1 MPALDEYTI
10 VDLSSGI
17 AGAYATKLLADG
29 GATVIKVESPQ
40 GDPLRNWSASG
51 AHIEPGTDG
60 ALFSFLA
67 CSKHSVVVDPQRADD
82 LEVLRAL
89 VRSADAVVWSRG
101 SEVAELGEFSP
112 AALADAYG
120 HLTVTAITPFGLDG
134 PWADKPATEFTLQ
147 AWSGGVIGLGRG
159 APDRAPL
166 FVAGQIGEW
175 LAGAYAAA
183 GTTTA
188 ASGLVDVSIL
198 EAQILCLTYYSVS
211 FNDTLGRPFRD
222 RRRLTVPGVA
232 SAADGLVA
240 LGCGTAQQW
249 FDLCAMVG
257 HDEWIDEGGDL
268 SITEQANIH
277 AEQIYEWVRE
287 NRVED
292 ILELSSAFRIPNAP
306 VGNGATVTGF
316 DQFVERGTFVTNPR
330 DGFTQ
335 PGPPYR
341 TTPSLLREPQPAPR
355 LGEHTDLYRS
365 RTVQQGRDCA
375 GDATL
380 GLVSRTVQQGRD
392 FAGDATL
399 GLVSRTVQQGRDSA
413 GDTTLG
419 LVSRTP
425 FEGLRVLD
433 MTSFWAGPSCT
444 HMLALLG
451 AEVIHI
457 ESAARPDGTR
467 LIAGVPITEEQWW
480 ERSPIFSGLNTNKKS
495 VTLDIRTERGVEL
508 LRRLITTCDVVVE
521 NYTPRVLDQ
530 IGLDFDAVHRLRPDA
545 IVMRMP
551 GFGLDGPW
559 RDKPAFAYVIEDC
572 SGITWLTGHPD
583 QNPVEPYSVGDPN
596 AGVHGLNAL
605 VLALAHRRRTGQGV
619 RIEAAMVDA
628 ALNVAAEQ
636 VIEYSAYGNLLQR
649 QGNRG
654 PAAAPQNL
662 YRTSE
667 LDEFGRPDD
676 WVAIAVATDEQWA
689 GLVHALGCP
698 AWATD
703 EMATVDGRRRHHDAI
718 DEHLGAWC
726 AGRTGDEIVETLW
739 AAGVPVAKVM
749 QPHRLG
755 DLPQLVYR
763 GFYEEVDHPVN
774 PPARHSTLPMR
785 LASVRSFHHS
795 PAPLLGQH
803 NREVLTGLGLSE
815 DEIAELEEQG
825 VIGSAPAG
833 LTIRTTKTG

>member
-1 MPALDEYTI
+1 MPALDEYTV

-17 AGAYATKLLADG
+17 AGAYCTKLLADG
-29 GATVIKVESPQ
+29 GATVVKVESPE
-40 GDPLRNWSASG
+40 GDSLRRWSASG
-51 AHIEPGTDG
+51 AAIESGGDG

-82 LEVLRAL
+82 LEMLRAL
-89 VRSADAVVWSRG
+89 LRSADAVVWSRG
-101 SEVAELGEFSP
+101 SSVAALDEFAP
-112 AALADAYG
+112 AAMADAYSQ
-120 HLTVTAITPFGLDG
+120 LTVTAITPFGLEG
-134 PWADKPATEFTLQ
+134 PWADKPATEFTVQ

-159 APDRAPL
+159 TPDRAPV

-175 LAGAYAAA
+175 LTGAFAAA
-183 GTTTA
+183 GTTA
-188 ASGLVDVSIL
+188 VPAGLVDVSML
-198 EAQILCLTYYSVS
+198 EAEILSLTYYSVS
-211 FNDTLGRPFRD
+211 FHDALGRPFRD

-232 SAADGLVA
+232 SASDGLVA

-257 HDEWIDEGGDL
+257 HDEWIDEKADL

-277 AEQIYEWVRE
+277 AEQICEWVRD

-292 ILELSSAFRIPNAP
+292 ILDLSSAFRIPNAP
-306 VGNGATVTGF
+306 VGNGATVTSF
-316 DQFVERGTFVTNPR
+316 DHFVERGTFVANPR

-335 PGPPYR
+335 PGTPYR
-341 TTPSLLREPQPAPR
+341 TAPSLLRPPEPAPR
-355 LGEHTDLYRS
+355 LGEHTEVYRNS
-365 RTVQQGRDCA
+365 IPGRESA
-375 GDATL
+375 
-380 GLVSRTVQQGRD
+380 LVTTRN
-392 FAGDATL
+392 AI
-399 GLVSRTVQQGRDSA
+399 SA
-413 GDTTLG
+413 H
-419 LVSRTP
+419 SA

-433 MTSFWAGPSCT
+433 LTSFWAGPSCT
-444 HMLALLG
+444 HMMALLG
-451 AEVIHI
+451 AEVIHV
-457 ESAARPDGTR
+457 ESTARPDGTR
-467 LIAGVPITEEQWW
+467 LIAGVPVTEDQWW

-495 VTLDIRTERGVEL
+495 VTIDIRSKRGVEL
-508 LRRLITTCDVVVE
+508 LHELAKTCDVIVE

-530 IGLDFDAVHRLRPDA
+530 IGLDFESVKRLRPDA
-545 IVMRMP
+545 IMMRMP

-605 VLALAHRRRTGQGV
+605 LLALAHRRRTGEGV

-636 VIEYSAYGNLLQR
+636 VVEYSAYGNLLQR

-654 PAAAPQNL
+654 PTAAPQNL

-667 LDEFGRPDD
+667 RDEFGRPDD

-689 GLVHALGCP
+689 GLVGALGRP
-698 AWATD
+698 GWATD
-703 EMATVDGRRRHHDAI
+703 ELATVDGRRRNHDAV

-726 AGRTGDEIVETLW
+726 ATRTGDEIVETLW

-749 QPHRLG
+749 QPHRVG
-755 DLPQLVYR
+755 ELPQLAHR
-763 GFYEEVDHPVN
+763 GFYERVDHPVN
-774 PPARHSTLPMR
+774 PTARHSTLPMR
-785 LASVRSFHHS
+785 ISSVPQFHRS

-803 NREVLTGLGLSE
+803 NHEVLTGLGLGA
-815 DEIAELEEQG
+815 DEIAELESQG

>member
-17 AGAYATKLLADG
+17 AGGYATKLLADG
-29 GATVIKVESPQ
+29 GATVIKVESPH
-40 GDPLRNWSASG
+40 GDPLRTWSASG

-67 CSKHSVVVDPQRADD
+67 CSKHSVVVDPPNADD
-82 LEVLRAL
+82 LALLRDL
-89 VRSADAVVWSRG
+89 LQSADAVVWSRG
-101 SEVAELGEFSP
+101 SDLAELDEFTP

-120 HLTVTAITPFGLDG
+120 HLTVTSITPYGLEG

-159 APDRAPL
+159 AQDRAPL

-183 GTTTA
+183 GTTAATA
-188 ASGLVDVSIL
+188 GLVDVSIL
-198 EAQILCLTYYSVS
+198 EAQILGLTYYSVS
-211 FNDTLGRPFRD
+211 FNDALGRPFRD

-257 HDEWIDEGGDL
+257 HEEWIDEGGDL

-292 ILELSSAFRIPNAP
+292 ILDLSSAFRIPNAP

-335 PGPPYR
+335 PGAPYR
-341 TTPSLLREPQPAPR
+341 TTPSVLRAAQPAPR

-365 RTVQQGRDCA
+365 RAVHHGH
-375 GDATL
+375 
-380 GLVSRTVQQGRD
+380 
-392 FAGDATL
+392 
-399 GLVSRTVQQGRDSA
+399 DSA
-413 GDTTLG
+413 EITTLAA
-419 LVSRTP
+419 LSRTP
-425 FEGLRVLD
+425 PFDGLRVLD

-451 AEVIHI
+451 AEVIHV
-457 ESAARPDGTR
+457 ESTARPDGTR
-467 LIAGVPITEEQWW
+467 LIAGVPITEERWW

-495 VTLDIRTERGVEL
+495 VTLDIRSERGVEL
-508 LRRLITTCDVVVE
+508 LRQLVTTCDVIVE

-605 VLALAHRRRTGQGV
+605 LLALAHRNRTGEGV

-636 VIEYSAYGNLLQR
+636 VIEYSAYGHLLQR

-654 PAAAPQNL
+654 PTAVPQNL

-676 WVAIAVATDEQWA
+676 WVAIAVATDDQWD
-689 GLVHALGCP
+689 GLVDALGRP
-698 AWATD
+698 AWASD
-703 EMATVDGRRRHHDAI
+703 EFATVEGRRRHQDDI
-718 DEHLGAWC
+718 DERLSAWC

-749 QPHRLG
+749 QPHRVG
-755 DLPQLVYR
+755 DLPQLAHR
-763 GFYEEVDHPVN
+763 GFYEVVDHPVN

-785 LASVRSFHHS
+785 IASVRSFHRS

-803 NREVLTGLGLSE
+803 NHEVLSGLGLSE
-815 DEIAELEEQG
+815 EDIAELEDQG

>member
-1 MPALDEYTI
+1 MPALDDYTI

-17 AGAYATKLLADG
+17 AGAYCTKLLADG

-40 GDPLRNWSASG
+40 GDPLRSWSASG
-51 AHIEPGTDG
+51 APVEPDGDG

-67 CSKHSVVVDPQRADD
+67 CSKHSVVVDSGSTDD
-82 LEVLRAL
+82 LDMLRGLLAA
-89 VRSADAVVWSRG
+89 ADAAVWSHG
-101 SEVAELGEFSP
+101 SAVAELDEFGP
-112 AALADAYG
+112 AAIADAYD
-120 HLTVTAITPFGLDG
+120 HLTVTSITPFGLDG
-134 PWADKPATEFTLQ
+134 PWADKPATEFTTQ

-159 APDRAPL
+159 AQDRAPL
-166 FVAGQIGEW
+166 FVAGQIGEY
-175 LAGAYAAA
+175 LAGAYAAVA
-183 GTTTA
+183 TLA
-188 ASGLVDVSIL
+188 LPAGLVDLSML
-198 EAQILCLTYYSVS
+198 ETQILCLTYYSVP
-211 FNDTLGRPFRD
+211 FFDALGRPFRD
-222 RRRLTVPGVA
+222 RRRLTIPGVA

-257 HDEWIDEGGDL
+257 HDEWIDEASDL

-292 ILELSSAFRIPNAP
+292 ILDLSSAFRIPNAP
-306 VGNGATVTGF
+306 VGNGATVTSF
-316 DQFVERGTFVTNPR
+316 EQFVERGTFVSNPR

-341 TTPSLLREPQPAPR
+341 TSPPLLRSADPTPR
-355 LGEHTDLYRS
+355 LGEHTETYRS
-365 RTVQQGRDCA
+365 RHSIPGRRS
-375 GDATL
+375 GDATARNAISG
-380 GLVSRTVQQGRD
+380 GLPVDGI
-392 FAGDATL
+392 
-399 GLVSRTVQQGRDSA
+399 
-413 GDTTLG
+413 
-419 LVSRTP
+419 
-425 FEGLRVLD
+425 RVLD

-444 HMLALLG
+444 HVLAMLG
-451 AEVIHI
+451 AEVIHV
-457 ESAARPDGTR
+457 ESTARPDGTR

-480 ERSPIFSGLNTNKKS
+480 ERSPIFTGLNTGKKS
-495 VTLDIRTERGVEL
+495 VTLDIRSERGVEL
-508 LRRLITTCDVVVE
+508 LRELITTCDVIVE
-521 NYTPRVLDQ
+521 NYTPRLLEQ
-530 IGLDFDAVHRLRPDA
+530 IGLDFEGVQRLRPDA
-545 IVMRMP
+545 IILRMP

-596 AGVHGLNAL
+596 AGVHGLTAL
-605 VLALAHRRRTGQGV
+605 LLALEHRRKTGEGV

-636 VIEYSAYGNLLQR
+636 VVEYSAHGTLLQR

-662 YRTSE
+662 YRTGE

-689 GLVHALGCP
+689 GLVAALGDP
-698 AWATD
+698 TWVTPELASA
-703 EMATVDGRRRHHDAI
+703 DGRRRHHDLI
-718 DEHLGAWC
+718 DARLGEWC
-726 AGRTGDEIVETLW
+726 ATRTGDQIVETLW

-749 QPHRLG
+749 QPHRVG
-755 DLPQLVYR
+755 DLPQLAHR
-763 GFYEEVDHPVN
+763 GFYERVNHPVN
-774 PPARHSTLPMR
+774 PAARHSTVPMR
-785 LASVRSFHHS
+785 MSSVSAPLHRA
-795 PAPLLGQH
+795 PAPLLGEH
-803 NREVLTGLGLSE
+803 NREVLSGLGLSD
-815 DEIAELEEQG
+815 DEIDELESQG
-825 VIGSAPAG
+825 IIGSAPAG

>member
-1 MPALDEYTI
+1 MPALEEYTV

-17 AGAYATKLLADG
+17 AGAYCTKLLADG
-29 GATVIKVESPQ
+29 GATVVKVESPE
-40 GDPLRNWSASG
+40 GDSLRRWSASG
-51 AHIEPGTDG
+51 ASIGPGSDG

-67 CSKHSVVVDPQRADD
+67 CSKHSVVVDAQSGED
-82 LEVLRAL
+82 LDMLRAL
-89 VRSADAVVWSRG
+89 LQSADAVVWSRG
-101 SEVAELGEFSP
+101 SEVTALDEFAP
-112 AALADAYG
+112 AALAETYS
-120 HLTVTAITPFGLDG
+120 HLTITAITPFGLEG
-134 PWADKPATEFTLQ
+134 PWADKPATEFTVQ

-159 APDRAPL
+159 APDRAPV
-166 FVAGQIGEW
+166 FVPGQIGEW
-175 LAGAYAAA
+175 LTGAFAAA
-183 GTTTA
+183 GTTA
-188 ASGLVDVSIL
+188 VPSGLVDVSML
-198 EAQILCLTYYSVS
+198 EAEILCLTYYSVS
-211 FNDTLGRPFRD
+211 FNDALGRPFRD

-257 HDEWIDEGGDL
+257 HDEWIDEQADL

-277 AEQIYEWVRE
+277 AEQIYEWVRD
-287 NRVED
+287 NRVDD

-306 VGNGATVTGF
+306 VGNGANVTSF
-316 DQFVERGTFVTNPR
+316 DHFVERGTFVANPR

-335 PGPPYR
+335 PGAPYR
-341 TTPSLLREPQPAPR
+341 TTPSLLRPPEPAPR
-355 LGEHTDLYRS
+355 LGEHTEVYRS
-365 RTVQQGRDCA
+365 RTRSQADPLTAERSTLYSSEPSNRTRVSARATQGEARA
-375 GDATL
+375 
-380 GLVSRTVQQGRD
+380 
-392 FAGDATL
+392 
-399 GLVSRTVQQGRDSA
+399 
-413 GDTTLG
+413 
-419 LVSRTP
+419 P
-425 FEGLRVLD
+425 FDGLRVLD

-451 AEVIHI
+451 AEVIHL
-457 ESAARPDGTR
+457 ESTARPDGTR
-467 LIAGVPITEEQWW
+467 LIAGVPITEEEWW

-495 VTLDIRTERGVEL
+495 VTLDIRSERGVEL
-508 LRRLITTCDVVVE
+508 LRKLVKTCDVIVE

-530 IGLDFDAVHRLRPDA
+530 IGLDFDAVHRLKPDA
-545 IVMRMP
+545 IMMRMP

-583 QNPVEPYSVGDPN
+583 HNPVEPYSVGDPN

-605 VLALAHRRRTGQGV
+605 LLALAHRRRTGEGV

-636 VIEYSAYGNLLQR
+636 VVEYSAYGNLLQR

-654 PAAAPQNL
+654 PTAAPQNL
-662 YRTSE
+662 YRTGE
-667 LDEFGRPDD
+667 FDEFGRPDD

-689 GLVHALGCP
+689 GLVAALGRP

-703 EMATVDGRRRHHDAI
+703 ELTTVDGRRRHHDAI
-718 DEHLGAWC
+718 DDHLGAWC
-726 AGRTGDEIVETLW
+726 AGRTGDEIVETFW

-749 QPHRLG
+749 QPHRVGELA
-755 DLPQLVYR
+755 QLAHR
-763 GFYEEVDHPVN
+763 GFYEPVDHPVN

-785 LASVRSFHHS
+785 ISSVSHFHRS

-803 NREVLTGLGLSE
+803 NREVLAGLGLGA
-815 DEIAELEEQG
+815 DEIAELENQG

-833 LTIRTTKTG
+833 LTVRTTKTG